1 MCLEDWQRSAYIPI
15 QRSDE
20 TPPSSLCPRRGLPPP
35 KPASKWRHPPPVATR
50 HKRRLLDLLPRQTPY
65 CFRAIAH
72 SPIVSTSS
80 VLCRHHARSV
90 QSQAELQQLG
100 MHSFFGLEAAGSWT
114 DTGGCRSRPVSWRDI
129 LWRLPRRATGCDRIA
144 CRECFLE
151 RLLEKVVLL
160 LCGCICPVMLVGSFY
175 RSDHFNPLDA

>member
-1 MCLEDWQRSAYIPI
+1 MHDPCS
-15 QRSDE
+15 
-20 TPPSSLCPRRGLPPP
+20 C
-35 KPASKWRHPPPVATR
+35 
-50 HKRRLLDLLPRQTPY
+50 RLHCSNGGCT
-65 CFRAIAH
+65 H
-72 SPIVSTSS
+72 
-80 VLCRHHARSV
+80 
-90 QSQAELQQLG
+90 
-100 MHSFFGLEAAGSWT
+100 FFGLEAAVART

-160 LCGCICPVMLVGSFY
+160 LCGCICPVMLVGSFD